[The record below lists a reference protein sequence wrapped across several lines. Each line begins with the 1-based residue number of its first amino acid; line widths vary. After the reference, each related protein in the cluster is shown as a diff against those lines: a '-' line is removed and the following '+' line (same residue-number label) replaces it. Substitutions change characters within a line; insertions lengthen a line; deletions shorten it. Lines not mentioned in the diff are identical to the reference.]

1 MWTVIALSGVALLS
15 PLSSAPA
22 APADPLFT
30 DLIDTGGGP
39 DDNGPVFDLATYPL
53 KSPPAVIADPDVPAP
68 TVAWRARQ
76 AFTESERVSLALA
89 LTSPTAA
96 FAENVEEG
104 ASGSEPR
111 QKYRSLGSRMGAA
124 KWETLGIM
132 AYTTTIQTQL
142 THLNT
147 GFHFHDEGWFGRDT
161 ANLGI
166 DKLTHAF
173 NGYIF
178 SEFLGWRITR
188 KTGDRAGA
196 AVPASI
202 MGFGLQLYGEMFD
215 AFKTSSGFSVQDVV
229 FNGLGASLSAVRHI
243 VPGLANKL
251 DFRLMLMPNEKIFS
265 RSGKKHYEQQRFL
278 LSLELAGFKRL
289 ETSPLRFVELQVG
302 YRGKNFSNR
311 DRAMGIKPDR
321 DIFFGVA
328 LNLKEIFF
336 NDSHSFAGRAIGAG
350 LDYFQIPYT
359 ATHAFDD

>member
-1 MWTVIALSGVALLS
+1 MRTVVGLWGVALFTTV
-15 PLSSAPA
+15 SSAHA
-22 APADPLFT
+22 ALADPLSTSFG
-30 DLIDTGGGP
+30 DVSDE
-39 DDNGPVFDLATYPL
+39 NAAVFDLAAYPP
-53 KSPPAVIADPDVPAP
+53 KSPPAVIADSDVSDPMAMG
-68 TVAWRARQ
+68 TTQQ
-76 AFTESERVSLALA
+76 AFTESEPVPLALA

-96 FAENVEEG
+96 FAENFEEG
-104 ASGSEPR
+104 MSSSGPR

-173 NGYIF
+173 NGYLF
-178 SEFLGWRITR
+178 SEFLGWRIAR

-229 FNGLGASLSAVRHI
+229 FNGVGASLSAVRHI
-243 VPGLANKL
+243 VPGLADKL
-251 DFRLMLMPNEKIFS
+251 DFRLMLMPNNKGFS

-278 LSLELAGFKRL
+278 LSLELAGFK
-289 ETSPLRFVELQVG
+289 TFANNPLRFVELQVG
-302 YRGKNFSNR
+302 YRGRNFSNR

-321 DIFFGVA
+321 DIFFGAA

-336 NDSHSFAGRAIGAG
+336 KNSRSFAGRAIGAG

-359 ATHAFDD
+359 ASHAFDD

>member
-1 MWTVIALSGVALLS
+1 MRTMIALGGVVLLTTI
-15 PLSSAPA
+15 SSAHA
-22 APADPLFT
+22 ALADPLST
-30 DLIDTGGGP
+30 DLGGIS
-39 DDNGPVFDLATYPL
+39 DENAALFDLATYRS
-53 KSPPAVIADPDVPAP
+53 KSPPAVIADPTASDPIQ
-68 TVAWRARQ
+68 AWQTHQ
-76 AFTESERVSLALA
+76 AFTASELVPLAWA
-89 LTSPTAA
+89 LMSPTAA
-96 FAENVEEG
+96 FAENVEERTIDT
-104 ASGSEPR
+104 ER
-111 QKYRSLGSRMGAA
+111 RREYRSLGSRMSKG
-124 KWETLGIM
+124 KWEAVGIM

-142 THLNT
+142 TNLNT

-173 NGYIF
+173 NGYLF
-178 SEFLGWRITR
+178 SEFLGWRIAR
-188 KTGDRAGA
+188 KTGDRARA
-196 AVPASI
+196 AVPAAM

-243 VPGLANKL
+243 VPGLASKL
-251 DFRLMLMPNEKIFS
+251 DFRLMLMPNKRGFS

-278 LSLELAGFKRL
+278 LSLELAGFKTL
-289 ETSPLRFVELQVG
+289 ENSPLRFVEIQVG

-336 NDSHSFAGRAIGAG
+336 KNSRSFAGRAISAG